1 MIKIL
6 IISSGL
12 GFYAGDEFS
21 IETKKAKRLIDLGI
35 AKEISIIKAPEE
47 PLNEL
52 QTDNDINIT
61 LDNKKPLKSARTT
74 KSVKK

>member
-35 AKEISIIKAPEE
+35 AKEISIVKAPEE

-52 QTDNDINIT
+52 QADNDISIT
-61 LDNKKPLKSARTT
+61 LHNKKPSKRT

>member
-52 QTDNDINIT
+52 QTDNDINISI
-61 LDNKKPLKSARTT
+61 DNKKPSKRT

>member
-1 MIKIL
+1 MIKLL
-6 IISSGL
+6 IIKSGF
-12 GFYAGDEFS
+12 GFYQGDEFS

-35 AKEISIIKAPEE
+35 AKEISIVKAPEE

-52 QTDNDINIT
+52 QTDNDISIT

>member
-1 MIKIL
+1 MIKLL
-6 IISSGL
+6 IIKSGL
-12 GFYAGDEFS
+12 GFYQGDEFS
-21 IETKKAKRLIDLGI
+21 METSKATKLIELGI
-35 AKEISIIKAPEE
+35 AKEITILKAPQK
-47 PLNEL
+47 PLIEL

>member
-21 IETKKAKRLIDLGI
+21 METSKATKLIELGI
-35 AKEISIIKAPEE
+35 AKEITILKAPQK
-47 PLNEL
+47 PLIEL

>member
-35 AKEISIIKAPEE
+35 AKEISIIKAPKE

-52 QTDNDINIT
+52 QAVNDISIT
-61 LDNKKPLKSARTT
+61 LDNKKPSKRT